1 MSKEELAKL
10 IRERRPKISDS
21 SIRTYVSL
29 LLNLNKKVN
38 DGKENYLQV
47 FNKKSKEVIEYINEN
62 VKSDQSKK
70 TLLSALY
77 IITGLKDYHTSMIEH
92 AQKVNNHYKQ
102 NKIAPNRDEQ
112 RDVKVEDL
120 QAKYDEYLSKL
131 NKNPTIENYI
141 DYFVVAFTSTKLMPP
156 RRNLDVISIKLRNV
170 NKTTDNYIDAKGN
183 FIFNKFK
190 TAKFNQDPD
199 SLERKLPVPKE
210 LLKYIKKFSK
220 ISDKS
225 DYLLYHER
233 NGSPFSSSYFSK
245 KLQSI
250 YGQGITIDVIR
261 SIFVSNLYKGLPQ
274 LQKLEDIASS
284 MGHTVSSALTYYNKP
299 SGEEDK

>member
-1 MSKEELAKL
+1 
-10 IRERRPKISDS
+10 
-21 SIRTYVSL
+21 
-29 LLNLNKKVN
+29 VN
-38 DGKENYLQV
+38 DGKDNYLQI

-70 TLLSALY
+70 TLLSALF
-77 IITGLKDYHTSMIEH
+77 IITGLRDYHESMIQH
-92 AQKVNNHYKQ
+92 AQAVNNHYKQ
-102 NKIAPNRDEQ
+102 NKIAPNREEQ
-112 RDVKVEDL
+112 KSVKVEDL
-120 QAKYDEYLSKL
+120 KLKYDEYLSKL

-141 DYFVVAFTSTKLMPP
+141 DYFVVAFTSCKIMPP

-210 LLKYIKKFSK
+210 MLKYINRFKK

-233 NGSPFSSSYFSK
+233 NGSPFIILFFQK
-245 KLQSI
+245 
-250 YGQGITIDVIR
+250 ITI
-261 SIFVSNLYKGLPQ
+261 NLWRR
-274 LQKLEDIASS
+274 
-284 MGHTVSSALTYYNKP
+284 HNN
-299 SGEEDK
+299 

>member
-1 MSKEELAKL
+1 MSQELKEL
-10 IRERRPKISDS
+10 IKERRPKISDS
-21 SIRTYVSL
+21 SIRTYTSL
-29 LLNLNKKVN
+29 LLNLNKKIN
-38 DGKENYLQV
+38 EGKDNYIQI
-47 FNKKSKEVIEYINEN
+47 FNKKSKEVIIEYINEN
-62 VKSDQSKK
+62 INSPQSKK

-92 AQKVNNHYKQ
+92 AQSVNNYYKQ
-102 NKIAPNRDEQ
+102 NKIAPNREEQ
-112 RDVKVEDL
+112 KGVKVEDL
-120 QAKYDEYLSKL
+120 QAKYDEYKKRLD
-131 NKNPTIENYI
+131 KNPTIENYI

-156 RRNLDVISIKLRNV
+156 RRNLDVISIKL

-210 LLKYIKKFSK
+210 MLKYINRFKK
-220 ISDKS
+220 INDKS
-225 DYLLYHER
+225 DYLLFHER
-233 NGSPFSSSYFSK
+233 NGSPFSK

-250 YGQGITIDVIR
+250 YGEGITIDVIR

>member
-10 IRERRPKISDS
+10 IKERRPKISDS
-21 SIRTYVSL
+21 SIRTYTSL

-38 DGKENYLQV
+38 DNKDNYLSV

-62 VKSDQSKK
+62 IESSQSKK
-70 TLLSALY
+70 TILSALF
-77 IITGLKDYHTSMIEH
+77 IITGLQDYRESMLEH
-92 AQKVNNHYKQ
+92 ATAVNNHYKE
-102 NKIAPNRDEQ
+102 NKIAPHREEQ
-112 RDVKVEDL
+112 KNVKVEDL
-120 QAKYDEYLSKL
+120 QAKYDEYKIRLD
-131 NKNPTIENYI
+131 KNPTIENYI
-141 DYFVVAFTSTKLMPP
+141 DYFVVAFTSTKIMNP

-170 NKTTDNYIDAKGN
+170 NKTTDNYIDAKNN

-190 TAKFNQDPD
+190 TAKFNPDPN

-210 LLKYIKKFSK
+210 MLKYINRFKK
-220 ISDKS
+220 INDKS
-225 DYLLYHER
+225 DYLLFHER

-250 YGQGITIDVIR
+250 YGEGITIDVIR

-284 MGHTVSSALTYYNKP
+284 MGHSVQSALTFYNKTDQ
-299 SGEEDK
+299 SENN